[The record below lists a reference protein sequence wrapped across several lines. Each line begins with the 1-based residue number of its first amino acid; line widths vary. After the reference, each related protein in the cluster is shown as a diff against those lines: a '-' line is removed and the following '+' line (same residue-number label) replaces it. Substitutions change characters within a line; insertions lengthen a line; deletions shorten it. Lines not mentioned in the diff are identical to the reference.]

1 MYISLYISTGGH
13 EPPPCHTYIY
23 SQKHRSVF
31 ETVNHYQLSFRSFA
45 WFTDMR
51 IYNASQTSRTWLTE
65 AHWQALASFW
75 ITDTGHIQQS
85 LYEAYTES
93 PQKRIG
99 QYKWGAYVRYTDA
112 VLLIRVFGYAVAI
125 SQWCHLS
132 DTPKCTFK
140 CISKDN
146 MVLIVREE
154 PITTM

>member
-23 SQKHRSVF
+23 SQKHRSVSDS
-31 ETVNHYQLSFRSFA
+31 VNQYQLSFKSFA
-45 WFTDMR
+45 WVTDMR

-65 AHWQALASFW
+65 VHWQALASFW
-75 ITDTGHIQQS
+75 IKQIPDTYNRVCMRLIRSHHKGV
-85 LYEAYTES
+85 LGDTYACDL
-93 PQKRIG
+93 
-99 QYKWGAYVRYTDA
+99 RYTDGD
-112 VLLIRVFGYAVAI
+112 LLIRVFGYAAAI

-132 DTPKCTFK
+132 DTSK